1 VRCQSEAC
9 AVYDLA
15 ERGPGTFFVHSKRYC
30 SYCTACLWPKMVRA
44 KVRKEHHILGEILRR
59 VPELEAAAYHWQF
72 YEAQRIDDRINVPI
86 YRIDG
91 NGLN

>member
-1 VRCQSEAC
+1 
-9 AVYDLA
+9 
-15 ERGPGTFFVHSKRYC
+15 
-30 SYCTACLWPKMVRA
+30 MVRA